1 VRTANTVQRLRVVGQ
16 RIKRSLSAIEGDVAA
31 FRLVQTIRM
40 RRQLDSLRD
49 GGDPNRIDP
58 YALDELQ
65 QRILRESLRQAASL
79 QERLRLD
86 YRP

>member
-1 VRTANTVQRLRVVGQ
+1 
-16 RIKRSLSAIEGDVAA
+16 
-31 FRLVQTIRM
+31 M

-49 GGDPNRIDP
+49 AGDPNRIDP
-58 YALDELQ
+58 YTLDELQ

-86 YRP
+86 YGP